1 MDVYLVRPTA
11 LVIVLLLALAMG
23 GTAACTLPSATP
35 LAPTSADGTVRFTGN
50 IVSLTTGKISGA
62 RLTVLSGVNKDTQV
76 TTDVAGR
83 YAFASLQ
90 PDSFDVLIEAA
101 GFASITPHVDLFK
114 DVDVTFALSPQ

>member
-1 MDVYLVRPTA
+1 MDAYLVRPTA

-50 IVSLTTGKISGA
+50 VISLATGRIAGA
-62 RLTVLSGVNKDTQV
+62 RLTVVSGVNKDTQV
-76 TTDVAGR
+76 TTDAAGR

-101 GFASITPHVDLFK
+101 GFVSITPRVYLFN
-114 DVDVTFALSPQ
+114 DVDATFALAAQ